1 MSTPPA
7 SGRTPL
13 AAPGGLTLLLLCIAL
28 LVSVSIGHS
37 ADRDRIT
44 VRVLIPRTT
53 SALPFLLLARDHP
66 VAGVDFQVDTF
77 LDHAQAL
84 AMLLRGEVDLL
95 ESGTSQ
101 GWQNRLDGSPILMVD
116 TGVWALSSLVGR
128 DPSIR
133 SFADLRGRKLALP
146 FPGAPLDFQTR
157 AILSHENMDAD
168 RDLTISYGPFAQSV
182 SRLLAGQ
189 IDAAALPEPVAT
201 MAVRKNGLV
210 RLLDYADAWAQ
221 AAGGDGKSPQV
232 SLFATEHFAE
242 SHRALV
248 STVVSAWREA
258 SRQAAAHP
266 SEVAARFAA
275 ALDLEP
281 GILAEAARR
290 TAFEVPDYRENRS
303 RVESYYRAVSPF
315 IPGGAPALDGRFFFA
330 P

>member
-13 AAPGGLTLLLLCIAL
+13 AAPGGLTLILLCVAL
-28 LVSVSIGHS
+28 LVSVGIGHS

-44 VRVLIPRTT
+44 IRVLVPRTT
-53 SALPFLLLARDHP
+53 SALPFLLLARDRP
-66 VAGVDFQVDTF
+66 VAGVDFQVDMF

-84 AMLLRGEVDLL
+84 ARLLRGDVDLL

-101 GWQNRLDGSPILMVD
+101 GWQNRLDGSPIVMID

-133 SFADLRGRKLALP
+133 GFADLRGRKLALP

-157 AILSHENMDAD
+157 AILAHENIDPD

-182 SRLLAGQ
+182 SRLLAGR

-201 MAVRKNGLV
+201 TAVKKNGLL
-210 RLLDYADAWAQ
+210 RLVDYSEAWAQ

-232 SLFATEHFAE
+232 SLFATERFAD

-248 STVVSAWREA
+248 AQVVAAWREA

-266 SEVAARFAA
+266 AEVAARFAA
-275 ALDLEP
+275 TLDLEP
-281 GILAEAARR
+281 GILSEAASR
-290 TAFEVPDYRENRS
+290 TAFEVPDFRENRS
-303 RVESYYRAVSPF
+303 RVDAYYRAVSPF
-315 IPGGAPALDGRFFFA
+315 IPGDAPALDARFFFA